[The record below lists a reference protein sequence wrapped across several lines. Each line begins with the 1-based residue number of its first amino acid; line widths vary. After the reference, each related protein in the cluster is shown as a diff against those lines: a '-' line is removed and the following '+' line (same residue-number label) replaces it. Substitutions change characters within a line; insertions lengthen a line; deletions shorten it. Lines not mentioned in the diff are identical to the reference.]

1 MLIAALTVSIR
12 PGGTPAVKAALA
24 ERLRPSP
31 LAAAP
36 VVLATEIGEV
46 NTLTCLFPCRD
57 AGVDLAA
64 LREWA
69 AGLRASEVAA
79 QLRAVRVELFT
90 GDEAAALQTLV
101 APGVEAVLLQ
111 EIAAGGEAGD
121 GLRLR
126 ALTGEQGLDWRLI
139 PVASPDAALELSVQA
154 LRAEPELRHSRLL
167 LPVR

>member
-1 MLIAALTVSIR
+1 MLIAALIVSIR
-12 PGGTPAVKAALA
+12 PGGTPAVKAELA
-24 ERLRPSP
+24 ARLRPPP

-57 AGVDLAA
+57 ADIDLPA
-64 LREWA
+64 LRDWA
-69 AGLRASEVAA
+69 AGLLASEVAP

-90 GDEAAALQTLV
+90 GADAAALQTLIAPEV
-101 APGVEAVLLQ
+101 AAVLLQ
-111 EIAAGGEAGD
+111 EIAAGAEAGE

-126 ALTGEQGLDWRLI
+126 ALTGEQGLVWRLT

-154 LRAEPELRHSRLL
+154 LRAEPELRHSRML